1 MALRVK
7 VVQGLSFRAIWSP
20 SCGSCCIDCHT
31 VFVGRQM
38 AGVDWV

>member
-7 VVQGLSFRAIWSP
+7 VVQGLSFGDIRSP
-20 SCGSCCIDCHT
+20 SCGSCCIDCVT

-38 AGVDWV
+38 ARADWV